1 MRIDK
6 TFLRDRFL
14 TIDIRTLGLARI
26 YIALLL
32 LFDLAKRSAEMSVWY
47 FESGLLPNAMLAEHP
62 LKPWGR
68 TPG

>member
-26 YIALLL
+26 YVALLL
-32 LFDLAKRSAEMSVWY
+32 LFDLAKRSAEM
-47 FESGLLPNAMLAEHP
+47 
-62 LKPWGR
+62 R
-68 TPG
+68 